1 MSFILGVS
9 ITLNI
14 IFLIIGIV
22 AYKKVLSNPY
32 LGFLSNIKPKVEK
45 DEFREWKL

>member
-14 IFLIIGIV
+14 IFIIIGIIL
-22 AYKKVLSNPY
+22 YKKVLSNPY
-32 LGFLSNIKPKVEK
+32 LGFLNVKPKIEEDSFK
-45 DEFREWKL
+45 EWKL